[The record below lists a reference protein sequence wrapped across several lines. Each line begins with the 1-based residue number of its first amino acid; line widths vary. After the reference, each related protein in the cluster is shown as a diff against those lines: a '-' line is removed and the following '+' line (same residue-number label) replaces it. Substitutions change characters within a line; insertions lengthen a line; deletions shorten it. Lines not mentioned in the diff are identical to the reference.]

1 MNANE
6 RYRRPFGELLCSRV
20 ARKATWWGTMFATLV
35 ICAATTITLH
45 AQGLFTVHNFDG
57 TDGSEPAQGLVQ
69 GADGNLYGATQYGGA
84 NNYGTVFKITHA
96 GVVTTLHTFDS
107 TDGYFPWPLVQG
119 ADGNFYGTTYSGG
132 GSTSCPYG
140 GCGTVFKITPSG
152 ALTTLHIFCAEA
164 GCSDGSGPYL
174 GLILGNDGNFY
185 GTTTLGGASGE
196 GTVFRITPG
205 GTLTTL
211 YSFCSRSGC
220 SDGFLPS
227 AALVLGADGNFYG
240 TTSYS
245 GTGSPYPGTVFKITP
260 KGFLTTLYT
269 FCSQPNCTDGT
280 QPISLVQGVDGNF
293 YGATQY
299 GGVYPPSCPVPYGCG
314 TVFKLTP
321 SGKSTTLY
329 SFCSQSGCADGID
342 PYGLTQGTDGNFYG
356 TTSTGGSGSGTVF
369 SITPSGKLTT
379 LVNFDGT
386 NGADPYLGG
395 LVQDT
400 NGRFYG
406 TTLQGGASGYGTVF
420 GFAVA
425 GLGPFVETRPAS
437 GKVGTT
443 VRILG
448 TNLSGATGVTFNG
461 TAATFKVDSGSLIS
475 TTVPVGATAGA
486 VQVTTPQGTLSS
498 NVVFRVGH

>member
-69 GADGNLYGATQYGGA
+69 GADGNL
-84 NNYGTVFKITHA
+84 
-96 GVVTTLHTFDS
+96 
-107 TDGYFPWPLVQG
+107 
-119 ADGNFYGTTYSGG
+119 
-132 GSTSCPYG
+132 
-140 GCGTVFKITPSG
+140 
-152 ALTTLHIFCAEA
+152 
-164 GCSDGSGPYL
+164 
-174 GLILGNDGNFY
+174 
-185 GTTTLGGASGE
+185 
-196 GTVFRITPG
+196 
-205 GTLTTL
+205 
-211 YSFCSRSGC
+211 
-220 SDGFLPS
+220 
-227 AALVLGADGNFYG
+227 
-240 TTSYS
+240 
-245 GTGSPYPGTVFKITP
+245 
-260 KGFLTTLYT
+260 
-269 FCSQPNCTDGT
+269 
-280 QPISLVQGVDGNF
+280 

-379 LVNFDGT
+379 LATLEGT